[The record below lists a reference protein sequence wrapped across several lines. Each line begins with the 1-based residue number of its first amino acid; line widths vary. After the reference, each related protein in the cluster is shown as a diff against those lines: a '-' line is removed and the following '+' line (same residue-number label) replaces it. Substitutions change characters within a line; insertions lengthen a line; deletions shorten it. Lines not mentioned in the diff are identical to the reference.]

1 MTKSYIIAKIECLG
15 AGIFIFNKKKK
26 FSNDRCPNPLYF
38 NTLFLTIYECYR
50 NTYEGHFLSSQ
61 SRVVFLKPLEISK
74 FYLSKTFKSPVC
86 LHTHFTPIYPFP
98 ESRQEVLFRYMLQ
111 TLVDRT
117 AYTTTGF
124 KTVPCQHF
132 L

>member
-1 MTKSYIIAKIECLG
+1 MPHLPPHTFYTDL
-15 AGIFIFNKKKK
+15 
-26 FSNDRCPNPLYF
+26 P
-38 NTLFLTIYECYR
+38 
-50 NTYEGHFLSSQ
+50 
-61 SRVVFLKPLEISK
+61 ISG
-74 FYLSKTFKSPVC
+74 
-86 LHTHFTPIYPFP
+86 TPPGGDP
-98 ESRQEVLFRYMLQ
+98 DLFRYMLQ